1 MSLFRKVLGGGQG
14 PERAHVRSWDQRPS
28 WMRDGMRVQLLD
40 GGVDL
45 EVVGES
51 HYQEDLWQL
60 AGGRRNPDE
69 RMRVPVYAVL
79 APETD
84 NPYDSN
90 AVSVWVD
97 GLKVGY
103 LSRDDAR
110 QYRPGLLALQREH
123 GMPIALPGVIVG
135 GGMRADGP
143 GRLGVFLRHDPADFG
158 LQPSP
163 MPQHAFHMRTGLSE
177 AFATDGANGIHHL
190 SWMRDLPGDEIRAIS
205 TLRKLLAG
213 EADPLDRHFMYAQL
227 ETLLYR
233 SREAFGS
240 ALDEYDQACRR
251 HDAEMDDIRQA
262 FMTEWGEVP
271 LLEIYRQMAI
281 RQQKAGDFEQALWW
295 AERGI
300 AVYGDDAAR
309 PEAVEDLQHRAAAYR
324 AKLTPVSQHSRAHVP
339 MYGQPQT
346 ETLKCRECGRQFQRD
361 RTRGRKP
368 MRCPEC
374 TGSMAIRT
382 PVTGDRTEP
391 SS

>member
-1 MSLFRKVLGGGQG
+1 M
-14 PERAHVRSWDQRPS
+14 A
-28 WMRDGMRVQLLD
+28 
-40 GGVDL
+40 L

-51 HYQEDLWQL
+51 RYQENLWRL
-60 AGGRRNPDE
+60 AGGRRNPEE
-69 RMRVPVYAVL
+69 RVRLPVCAVL
-79 APETD
+79 VPETD

-97 GLKVGY
+97 GLKVGH

-110 QYRPGLLALQREH
+110 RYRPGLLALQRER
-123 GMPIALPGVIVG
+123 GMPVALPGVIVG

-158 LQPSP
+158 LQPP
-163 MPQHAFHMRTGLSE
+163 PVPQPAFHMRTGLSE
-177 AFATDGANGIHHL
+177 ALATGGTDGTHDL
-190 SWMRDLPGDEIRAIS
+190 SWMRDLPGDDIRAIS
-205 TLRKLLAG
+205 TLRKLLVG
-213 EADPLDRHFMYAQL
+213 EADPLDRHFIYAQL

-233 SREAFGS
+233 SREVFAS
-240 ALDEYDQACRR
+240 ALGEYDQACRS

-271 LLEIYRQMAI
+271 LLETYRQMAI

-324 AKLTPVSQHSRAHVP
+324 AKLAPASQRSPAHVP
-339 MYGQPQT
+339 MYGQPQI
-346 ETLKCRECGRQFQRD
+346 ETLKCSACGREFRRD
-361 RTRGRKP
+361 RVRGRKP

-374 TGSMAIRT
+374 AGSTATRT
-382 PVTGDRTEP
+382 C
-391 SS
+391 